1 MKEGQPTSHFL
12 IDPYALAGNR
22 FVWLVVV
29 VVRFIAIL
37 FCWHGINTLGLF
49 NLQPWTLHIE
59 FAGSP
64 VILHTIGIYRK
75 NEYWIASQKVCG
87 ESKSDYRK
95 APLSTVYGIFRCCH
109 CGVRDLKVCQY
120 LGCFFRE
127 HPSMEP
133 GEMSCQR
140 LVLLMGVY
148 CLIVPLGPSI
158 QNKLNFIQ
166 KKQICLPTSF
176 VHHTLPSICFMRCS
190 SWW

>member
-37 FCWHGINTLGLF
+37 YCWHGINTLGLF
-49 NLQPWTLHIE
+49 NLQPRTLHIE

-120 LGCFFRE
+120 LGCFF
-127 HPSMEP
+127 
-133 GEMSCQR
+133 QR
-140 LVLLMGVY
+140 
-148 CLIVPLGPSI
+148 
-158 QNKLNFIQ
+158 
-166 KKQICLPTSF
+166 TSF
-176 VHHTLPSICFMRCS
+176 NGARWNELSKASPFNGCILSYCPTRPFHTK
-190 SWW
+190 